1 MSINYTPLS
10 EPLVKDDFR
19 MFNEAHGT
27 YRRNKKADHI
37 TLAVCIVIIAAI
49 LLGTAV
55 SGYQSVITVALFL
68 LIPTCF
74 IGWAAIAASRANK
87 RRHVRLFK
95 FAAANDIQLA
105 INGEARN
112 YEGLIFN
119 KGHSRSIKEA
129 FLFANGRE
137 MGNYTYATGSGRS
150 RREYNWGYIRVKLT
164 RRLPHMVL
172 DAKSNNY
179 FKRFSNLPSGFESA
193 QKLSLEGTFNDHF
206 TLYAPKEYERDAL
219 YVFTPDVMAA
229 VLDLGM
235 NYDIEIIDNTLLL
248 YAPVGLPLSDPAK
261 LETILKTVDTIGA
274 ELEDQSNYYAD
285 ERVGDRTLNIVAVP
299 GSRLKSGVKVGS
311 VIITVI
317 ALLYFIFIVL
327 SDYL

>member
-1 MSINYTPLS
+1 MSINYRPLS

-19 MFNEAHGT
+19 LFNETYNT
-27 YRRNKKADHI
+27 YRRSKKVDRI
-37 TLAVCIVIIAAI
+37 TLVVCVVIIAAI
-49 LLGTAV
+49 LLGTAA
-55 SGYQSVITVALFL
+55 SGYQSVMTVALFL
-68 LIPTCF
+68 FIPTCF
-74 IGWAAIAASRANK
+74 IGWLVIAASRANK
-87 RRHVRLFK
+87 RRHARLFK
-95 FAAANDIQLA
+95 FAAANNIRLV
-105 INGEARN
+105 INSEARD

-137 MGNYTYATGSGRS
+137 VGNYTYTTGSGRS

-229 VLDLGM
+229 VLDMGT

-248 YAPVGLPLSDPAK
+248 
-261 LETILKTVDTIGA
+261 
-274 ELEDQSNYYAD
+274 
-285 ERVGDRTLNIVAVP
+285 
-299 GSRLKSGVKVGS
+299 
-311 VIITVI
+311 
-317 ALLYFIFIVL
+317 
-327 SDYL
+327 